1 LKNLFFK
8 SDIYD
13 WAKTQIKIKPEIM
26 NLEER
31 VNKTYLD
38 LYRDDE
44 ADVVNSLAL
53 IEYELKKSGQNELVL
68 EFHDWDFQQQNH
80 GRTKDW
86 YKDLCFDLLRRSVRF
101 DFDCFGALYEYIG
114 MNPDNPFFLT
124 LVETAIHFS
133 SYNAIDFL
141 MKQLPNSNYPVKDC
155 GITAYTLAHA
165 MSNPQVASY
174 LLENYPVN
182 VDGLHS
188 VDDEMWADYTDVLS
202 TCDHSS
208 VLVSIM
214 LSPYLDSHR
223 EKLNMLNVAI
233 QNGASVYGHSPAEF
247 PSILSPLSIAS
258 ELCTEFVDFFLA
270 LNVIPE
276 VSNLFV
282 AVSSPYTSFEEKK
295 DILEL
300 LSVATGIDFNH
311 AVSKEGRS
319 LVEQAISNCSDAD
332 LIDWLILQDEY
343 NYSSS
348 DFTYLMTLAH
358 KHHNFDIR
366 DHIMINHGGSES
378 VYTKLLIDEENVW
391 RNAEM

>member
-1 LKNLFFK
+1 MGYIRLGKDPNKNNHQFMK
-8 SDIYD
+8 
-13 WAKTQIKIKPEIM
+13 
-26 NLEER
+26 LEER

-44 ADVVNSLAL
+44 ADLITELSL
-53 IEYELKKSGQNELVL
+53 IEYEMNQSKVDLVL
-68 EFHDWDFQQQNH
+68 EFSNWKFQQKNQIH
-80 GRTKDW
+80 RSKDW
-86 YKDLCFDLLRRSVRF
+86 YKDLCFDLLRRSARF
-101 DFDCFGALYEYIG
+101 NFDCFSSMYEYMG
-114 MNPDNPFFLT
+114 MNPENPNFVT
-124 LVETAIHFS
+124 LVETAIEYS
-133 SYNAIDFL
+133 SYNVIDYL
-141 MKQLPNSNYPVKDC
+141 MKVMPNANYPVREC
-155 GITAYTLAHA
+155 GITFYTQSLA
-165 MSNPQVASY
+165 MGNPQVASY
-174 LLENYPVN
+174 LLGNYPVN

-233 QNGASVYGHSPAEF
+233 QNGASVYGHTPESSA
-247 PSILSPLSIAS
+247 LDMDSPLNVAS
-258 ELCTEFVDFFLA
+258 SLCIEFVDFLLA

-276 VSNLFV
+276 ASNMFA
-282 AVSSPYTSFEEKK
+282 AVSSAYTSFEEKK

-300 LSVATGIDFNH
+300 LSVSTGLELCDV
-311 AVSKEGRS
+311 VSKEGNT
-319 LVEQAISNCSDAD
+319 LIEQAIIAGRDSTL

-366 DHIMINHGGSES
+366 DHIMIHFGGIESEA

>member
-1 LKNLFFK
+1 MGYIRLGKDPNKNNHQFMK
-8 SDIYD
+8 
-13 WAKTQIKIKPEIM
+13 
-26 NLEER
+26 LEER
-31 VNKTYLD
+31 VKKAYLD

-53 IEYELKKSGQNELVL
+53 IEYELKKSGHNELVL

-80 GRTKDW
+80 SRTKDW

-101 DFDCFGALYEYIG
+101 DFDCFGELYEYIG

-133 SYNAIDFL
+133 SYNAVDFL
-141 MKQLPNSNYPVKDC
+141 MKELPNPNYPVREC
-155 GITAYTLAHA
+155 GITFYTQSLA
-165 MSNPQVASY
+165 MGNPQVASY

-258 ELCTEFVDFFLA
+258 ELSTEFLDFLLA

-276 VSNLFV
+276 ASNMFA
-282 AVSSPYTSFEEKK
+282 AVSSPYTSFEDKK

-366 DHIMINHGGSES
+366 DHIMIHFGGIESEA

>member
-1 LKNLFFK
+1 MKLV
-8 SDIYD
+8 
-13 WAKTQIKIKPEIM
+13 
-26 NLEER
+26 ER

-53 IEYELKKSGQNELVL
+53 IEYELKKTGQNELVL
-68 EFHDWDFQQQNH
+68 EFQDWDFQQQNH
-80 GRTKDW
+80 SRTKDW

-114 MNPDNPFFLT
+114 MNPDNAFFVT

-133 SYNAIDFL
+133 SYNAVDFL
-141 MKQLPNSNYPVKDC
+141 MKQLPNANYPVREC
-155 GITAYTLAHA
+155 GITFYTQSLA
-165 MSNPQVASY
+165 MGNPQVASY

-182 VDGLHS
+182 EDGLHS
-188 VDDEMWADYTDVLS
+188 VDDEMGVSYTDILS
-202 TCDHSS
+202 TCEHSS

-233 QNGASVYGHSPAEF
+233 QNGASVYGHTPES
-247 PSILSPLSIAS
+247 SSLDSPLNVAS
-258 ELCTEFVDFFLA
+258 SLCIEFVDFFLA

-295 DILEL
+295 NILEL
-300 LSVATGIDFNH
+300 LSVATGIELND
-311 AVSKEGRS
+311 AVSKEGNT
-319 LVEQAISNCSDAD
+319 LIEQAIIAGRDSTL

-348 DFTYLMTLAH
+348 EFTYLMTLAQT
-358 KHHNFDIR
+358 HHNFDVR
-366 DHIMINHGGSES
+366 DHIMIHYGGSES
-378 VYTKLLIDEENVW
+378 VYAKLLYDEENVW